1 MSRNGQFSLQI
12 ETKRIDIVTCSIY
25 HSAVFVVAAVVVVV
39 VVVVLVSVVI
49 YHSAVG
55 LCCSRC
61 CVWPSRAF
69 VRYESRLTRH
79 KCVCV

>member
-1 MSRNGQFSLQI
+1 MSRNGQVSLQI

-25 HSAVFVVAAVVVVV
+25 HSAVFVVAAA

-69 VRYESRLTRH
+69 VRYESRLTRQ